1 MAQQAAAG
9 APLLVDLTADN
20 ITSNVLRVNSQ
31 SGDARLTYLMER
43 LVTHLHDFA
52 RETRLS
58 TNEWLAAL
66 QFLVG
71 CGKIS
76 SETRQE
82 FILLSDV
89 LGLSL
94 LVDSI
99 NHPKPPLST
108 PGTVLGPFH
117 THDAPDIASGDS
129 MSSDV
134 DGEPLLALC
143 TVRDTAGNPI
153 PDVRIDIWETDSSGH
168 YDVQHANREAP
179 SERCVMRSDAQG
191 NFWFNAIKPV
201 SYPVPTDGPVGQ
213 LLCMLKRHGW
223 RPAHMHFMFEKSGWD
238 QLTTALYVRGDKY
251 ETSDAVFGVKSSLV
265 IDLQRVDK
273 PTAAKYGVK
282 QGILLLKH
290 DFVLVSQKETEEL
303 RDRNATEA
311 LQSLGLKLKLLH
323 HLPVPDVD

>member
-1 MAQQAAAG
+1 MAPQAADG
-9 APLLVDLTADN
+9 APSLVDLTTDN
-20 ITSNVLRVNSQ
+20 ITSNVLSINSQ

-58 TNEWLAAL
+58 TNEWLAGL

-108 PGTVLGPFH
+108 QGTVLGPFH
-117 THDAPDIASGDS
+117 THDAPDMASGDS
-129 MSSDV
+129 ISTDIN
-134 DGEPLLALC
+134 GEPLLVLC
-143 TVRDTAGNPI
+143 RVRDAAGSPI
-153 PDVRIDIWETDSSGH
+153 SHVRIDIWETDSSGH

-179 SERCVMRSDAQG
+179 SERCVMHSDAQG
-191 NFWFNAIKPV
+191 NFWFKAIKPV
-201 SYPVPTDGPVGQ
+201 SYPIPTDGPVGQ
-213 LLCMLKRHGW
+213 LLHMLKRQSS

-238 QLTTALYVRGDKY
+238 QLTTALYMRGDKF
-251 ETSDAVFGVKSSLV
+251 ETSDPVFGVKSSLIV
-265 IDLQRVDK
+265 DLDKVDK
-273 PTAAKYGVK
+273 ATAAEYGVK
-282 QGILLLKH
+282 EGSLLLKH

-303 RDRNATEA
+303 RDQNATEA
-311 LQSLGLKLKLLH
+311 LKILGLKLKLVD